1 MIHDANVQTNSSSSQ
16 FTSGLL
22 LVTPLEIAVQTVDD
36 RLRVYLKDTVTGR
49 YQPRVHL
56 KAIGSDSRK
65 FISGQTDMRGVFLI
79 DGLIGQPTVIAKL
92 NVDNS
97 KVVAYAFYRGKERIG
112 SVQKR
117 DSNKKQVGKPQ
128 TTNYRMNLNRSQE
141 SIQQSNIQKF
151 EKLRRSKE
159 QGIQMQYAY

>member
-1 MIHDANVQTNSSSSQ
+1 MVSFSSS
-16 FTSGLL
+16 
-22 LVTPLEIAVQTVDD
+22 LEIAVQTVDD
-36 RLRVYLKDTVTGR
+36 RLRSLLEGYRLGR

-97 KVVAYAFYRGKERIG
+97 KVVAYAFIEGKKELALFKRETRI
-112 SVQKR
+112 K
-117 DSNKKQVGKPQ
+117 NKWVSLKQL
-128 TTNYRMNLNRSQE
+128 TIE
-141 SIQQSNIQKF
+141 
-151 EKLRRSKE
+151 
-159 QGIQMQYAY
+159 